1 MRKTLQENGLSLF
14 FGVLFLLA
22 LVGQSVAGWLD
33 LNHLQAADGTATASY
48 PEYLGTADFWSDVA
62 ENWQSE
68 YLQFLLFIWVTVYLV
83 QKGSPESKELGTEG
97 KESDKDQKVLR
108 YANASSPRWA
118 AAGGWRT
125 AVFSRSLVLTMAT
138 LFVLS
143 WLAQAIAGRS
153 AYNGEQLGRLQD
165 PVGFWQY
172 VGAADFWNRTLQNW
186 QSEFLAVGSMVV
198 FSVFLRHRG
207 SPESKPVGAP
217 HESTGVSG

>member
-1 MRKTLQENGLSLF
+1 M
-14 FGVLFLLA
+14 
-22 LVGQSVAGWLD
+22 
-33 LNHLQAADGTATASY
+33 
-48 PEYLGTADFWSDVA
+48 
-62 ENWQSE
+62 
-68 YLQFLLFIWVTVYLV
+68 
-83 QKGSPESKELGTEG
+83 QKGLPESKELGTKG

-108 YANASSPRWA
+108 YANAGSPRWA